1 MGGVN
6 VTFNRQEKIKSILNE
21 KGVVLL
27 SELEDIFPQ
36 LSSMTLRR
44 DIESLIKEGL
54 AVKIRG
60 GARAAQKEQTAL
72 EPVYS
77 LRAAKNIEAKLKI
90 AKTALSYIE
99 TGRSV
104 YLDSGS
110 TIMCLASVLPDIN
123 LMVLTSGPNIAI
135 EVLKNQRPTVNL
147 IGGLV
152 NHDNLSV
159 SGKQALDFMKTV
171 NIDIAFIAPS
181 GFSLKDGFTCGNYN
195 EAELKHAVIK
205 KANRVIM
212 LMDSKKIE
220 KSLTFTF
227 ADFKDIDVLITD
239 AVLPDDM
246 QKQLIKSNI
255 EIISTY

>member
-1 MGGVN
+1 
-6 VTFNRQEKIKSILNE
+6 VTYNRQEKLKSLLDE

-27 SELEDIFPQ
+27 SELEGIFPQ

-44 DIESLIKEGL
+44 DIESLVQEGI

-60 GARAAQKEQTAL
+60 GARALVKEQMSL

-77 LRAAKNIEAKLKI
+77 LRAAKNIEAKLNI
-90 AKTALSYIE
+90 AKKALSYIE

-110 TIMCLASVLPDIN
+110 TIMCLAGVLPDIK
-123 LMVLTSGPNIAI
+123 LTVLTSGPNIAI

-195 EAELKHAVIK
+195 EAELKHFIIK

-212 LMDSKKIE
+212 LMDSYKID

-246 QKQLIKSNI
+246 RKQLSKSNI
-255 EIISTY
+255 EIITV